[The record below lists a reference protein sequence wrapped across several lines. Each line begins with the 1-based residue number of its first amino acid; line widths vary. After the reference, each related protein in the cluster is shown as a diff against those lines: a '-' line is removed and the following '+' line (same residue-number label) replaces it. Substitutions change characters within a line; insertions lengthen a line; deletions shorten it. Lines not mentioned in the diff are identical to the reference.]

1 MMKYGDEHVEH
12 RFTLSFTE
20 SEIRGQWRDIFL
32 GIHKEAGEEF
42 PEDLIDPSILVI
54 CNLEGEIVQ
63 IVLHDEGCDCEFQF
77 TFSEKAQIENYVQQH
92 VNV

>member
-1 MMKYGDEHVEH
+1 MMKYGDEHAEH
-12 RFTLSFTE
+12 RFTLTFVE

-32 GIHKEAGEEF
+32 DMQKEAGEEF

-54 CNLEGEIVQ
+54 CNLQGEVVQ

-77 TFSEKAQIENYVQQH
+77 TFAEKGQIEKFVQEL
-92 VNV
+92 VIV

>member
-20 SEIRGQWRDIFL
+20 SELRGQWQDYFL
-32 GIHKEAGEEF
+32 GIHAADGEAF
-42 PEDLIDPSILVI
+42 PEDLIDPSVLVI
-54 CNLEGEIVQ
+54 CNLAGEIVQ

-77 TFSEKAQIENYVQQH
+77 TFTEKAQIEAYMKQH

>member
-1 MMKYGDEHVEH
+1 MMKYGAEHEEH

-20 SEIRGQWRDIFL
+20 SEVRGQWRDIFL
-32 GIHKEAGEEF
+32 GIHEEVGEEF

-54 CNLEGEIVQ
+54 CNLDGEIVQ

-77 TFSEKAQIENYVQQH
+77 TFSEKAQIENYVKQH